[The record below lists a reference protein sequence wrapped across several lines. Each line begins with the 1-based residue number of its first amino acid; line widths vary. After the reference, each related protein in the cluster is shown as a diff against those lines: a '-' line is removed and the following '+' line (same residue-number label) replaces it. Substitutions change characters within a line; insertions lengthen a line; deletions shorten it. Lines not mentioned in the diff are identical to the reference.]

1 MKIYKL
7 HNTGGKKED
16 TPASPDNMPFGK
28 YKGQRIDTLPDN
40 YLIMLADD
48 FKRDRPGVPP
58 GRKFT
63 FKVPLDIIEKAR
75 KVLDKRGYRKKGT
88 RWERD

>member
-7 HNTGGKKED
+7 RKTGEKKED
-16 TPASPDNMPFGK
+16 VPASPDNMPFGK

-48 FKRDRPGVPP
+48 FRRNRPGVLPDQ
-58 GRKFT
+58 KFT
-63 FKVPLDIIEKAR
+63 FRVPPDIIEKAR
-75 KVLDKRGYRKKGT
+75 IVLKRRGYSKKGT